1 MRRPIALF
9 LALAFRA
16 VTGPAATTAQ
26 LPTQGPL
33 TAEEGAPLQRLGF
46 TPSVEGARVTPR
58 GAVRAELWMAY
69 GNVWEQDSSAVANV
83 FLDMERLITAATVRV
98 GVGDRFEVGARA
110 TVERTGGGFLDG
122 AVTRYHRLLGA
133 GDRSRAD
140 YPRNAYG
147 QWLRDSDGS
156 VLVDIPQ
163 RGSPTLE
170 DVRVFAKWGAYAS
183 PDGRRALA
191 VKGAVRV
198 PTADNTVGRE
208 RADAAVTVMG
218 HVGWRGWYLHGLAGG
233 TTVRRSPEMARVLRG
248 GQWTFMAG
256 AERPIRPGLSLLLQ
270 ATGSTQ
276 LLRDFGDHD
285 VDGAPT
291 NVVFGVVGRRGAW
304 RWEVAMQ
311 EDAPARGPSTDFM
324 VQFGLSRSW

>member
-1 MRRPIALF
+1 MRRLTVF
-9 LALAFRA
+9 LLGLHLGPLAF
-16 VTGPAATTAQ
+16 PATSAAQ
-26 LPTQGPL
+26 LPSQGPL

-46 TPSVEGARVTPR
+46 TPTVEGAQITPR

-69 GNVWEQDSSAVANV
+69 GNVWEQDSSAVADV
-83 FLDMERLITAATVRV
+83 FLDLERLITAATFRV
-98 GVGDRFEVGARA
+98 GVWERLELGVRA

-122 AVTRYHRLLGA
+122 TVTGLHRFLGA
-133 GDRSRAD
+133 GDRNRPE
-140 YPRNAYG
+140 YPRHAYG
-147 QWLRDSDGS
+147 QWLRDADGT

-163 RGSPTLE
+163 RASPALE
-170 DVRVFAKWGAYAS
+170 DLRVFAKWGAYAS
-183 PDGRRALA
+183 PDGRRAVSL
-191 VKGAVRV
+191 KGSIRV

-208 RADAAVTVMG
+208 RADAALTVMG
-218 HVGWRGWYLHGLAGG
+218 QVGWRGWYLHGLVGG
-233 TTVRRSPEMARVLRG
+233 TTVRRSPELDSVLRG
-248 GQWTFMAG
+248 SHWTFMAG
-256 AERPIRPGLSLLLQ
+256 AERPLHPGLSLLVQ

-276 LLRDFGDHD
+276 ILRDLGDHD

-324 VQFGLSRSW
+324 VQFGLSRNW